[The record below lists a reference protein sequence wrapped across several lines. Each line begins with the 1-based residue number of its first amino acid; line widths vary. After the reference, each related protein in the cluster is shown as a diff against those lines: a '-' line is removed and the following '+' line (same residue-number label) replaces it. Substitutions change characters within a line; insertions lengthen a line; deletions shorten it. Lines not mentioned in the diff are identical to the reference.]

1 MLWNTLHIYYYPSST
16 SWYTIYLR
24 LANNNVTDAD
34 DMVTANML
42 SGTST
47 FRWLS
52 KVWIVEMTQAEDK
65 WFVDKIQ
72 QGRDTKATVLDKTN
86 MNQSNWGLLYR
97 TWFVTWFHSVMC
109 DQ

>member
-1 MLWNTLHIYYYPSST
+1 
-16 SWYTIYLR
+16 
-24 LANNNVTDAD
+24 
-34 DMVTANML
+34 MVTANML

-109 DQ
+109 DQWKRCRYERDLRHNHFLSNSWII